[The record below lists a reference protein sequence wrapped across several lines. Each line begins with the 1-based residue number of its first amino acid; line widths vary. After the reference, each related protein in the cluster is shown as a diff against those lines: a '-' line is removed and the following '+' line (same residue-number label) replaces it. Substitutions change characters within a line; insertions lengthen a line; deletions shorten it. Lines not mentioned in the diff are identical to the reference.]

1 MSVLIAAESPDQTDV
16 LELIAELDAY
26 QHALYP
32 AESNHLLDLNS
43 LLRPNVLFVVARD
56 GERRAIGCGAI
67 VLYPQYG
74 EIKRMYVR
82 PGGRGQGV
90 AKAMLA
96 ALEAGAAQQGSTA
109 LYLETGIHQ
118 PEAIALYE
126 RSGYRRC
133 GPFGDYRDDPLSIF
147 MRKAADA

>member
-1 MSVLIAAESPDQTDV
+1 MHIAAETPNQPEV

-32 AESNHLLDLNS
+32 PESNHLLDLNS
-43 LLRPNVLFVVARD
+43 LLQPNVLFVVACD
-56 GERRAIGCGAI
+56 DARRAIGCGAI

-74 EIKRMYVR
+74 EIKRMYVQ
-82 PGGRGQGV
+82 PAGRGKGV

-96 ALEAGAAQQGSTA
+96 VLEAGAAQQGRTTLA
-109 LYLETGIHQ
+109 LETGIHQ

-126 RSGYRRC
+126 RSGYQYC
-133 GPFGDYRDDPLSIF
+133 GPFGDYREDPLSVF
-147 MRKAADA
+147 MCKGA